1 MRRTSFRAITVATA
15 AATLLAASITA
26 ATAGTAAGSDRPDV
40 TGYAPGMVAAL
51 ERDLGLTTSEA
62 VARLKTDEALSEK
75 QLAIAKALDKGYAGA
90 WVDGTELF
98 VAVTDTAGAAEVR
111 AAGATAV
118 TVDRSLSQLDRLAT
132 KAYRAAPEAKVAA
145 AYVDVESNSVVME
158 VAKGAKAAVAA
169 AVKKAGISAG
179 SVSVVEVAEMP
190 RTFINVIGGN
200 AYYIGG
206 SRCSVGFSATG
217 GFVTAGHCGSRGAT
231 TSQPSGTFQVS
242 SFPGNDYA
250 YVNVGSDD
258 NPVGSV
264 NNYNGGTV
272 NVAGSS
278 AAAVG
283 ATVCRSGSTTGWHCG
298 TIQALNASVTY
309 PQGTVSGLIRTN
321 VCAEPGDSGGSLL
334 AGTQAQGLTSGGNG
348 NCSSGGTT
356 YFQPV
361 NEALSAANVSLITGG
376 GGTTPPPTG
385 CTGERTAFSGSLGSG
400 GQAAEPGTTGFSS
413 LSGTI
418 TGCLDGPSGTDF
430 DLYLQKASGGSW
442 TTVAQGITAAA
453 DENVRYTGTS
463 GTYRWVVDA
472 YSGSGSYTGGY
483 TTP

>member
-26 ATAGTAAGSDRPDV
+26 ATAGAAAGTDKPEAS
-40 TGYAPGMVAAL
+40 GYAPGLVAAM
-51 ERDLGLTTSEA
+51 ERDLGLTTSQA
-62 VARLKTDEALSEK
+62 VARLKTDESLSDK
-75 QLAIAKALDKGYAGA
+75 QHAIAKALDKGYAGA
-90 WVDGTELF
+90 WVDGSELF
-98 VAVTDTAGAAEVR
+98 VAVTDKAGAAEVR

-118 TVDRSLSQLDRLAT
+118 TVDRSLGQLDRLAT
-132 KAYRAAPEAKVAA
+132 KAYRAAPDAKVAS
-145 AYVDVESNSVVME
+145 AYVDVTSNTVVME
-158 VAKGAKAAVAA
+158 VANGSKAAVAA
-169 AVKKAGISAG
+169 AVERAGISAG
-179 SVSVVEVAEMP
+179 TVSLVEVAEMP
-190 RTFINVIGGN
+190 RTLINVIGGN

-206 SRCSVGFSATG
+206 SRCSVGFSVTG

-258 NPVGSV
+258 TPIGAV

-272 NVAGSS
+272 NVAGST
-278 AAAVG
+278 AASVG
-283 ATVCRSGSTTGWHCG
+283 AAVCRSGSTTGWRCG

-309 PQGTVSGLIRTN
+309 AQGTVSGLIRTN

-334 AGTQAQGLTSGGNG
+334 AGTQAQGLTSGGSG

-361 NEALSAANVSLITGG
+361 NEALGAAGVSLITGG
-376 GGTTPPPTG
+376 GGGTPTPG
-385 CTGERTAFSGSLGSG
+385 CSGQETAFSGSLSSG
-400 GQAAEPGTTGFSS
+400 GYAYKPGSSGFSA

-418 TGCLDGPSGTDF
+418 TGCLDGPSGADF
-430 DLYLQKASGGSW
+430 DLYLQKVRNGSW
-442 TTVAQGITAAA
+442 ATVAQGISASS
-453 DENVRYTGTS
+453 DETVSYSGTS
-463 GTYRWVVDA
+463 GTYRWVVDS

-483 TTP
+483 STNP